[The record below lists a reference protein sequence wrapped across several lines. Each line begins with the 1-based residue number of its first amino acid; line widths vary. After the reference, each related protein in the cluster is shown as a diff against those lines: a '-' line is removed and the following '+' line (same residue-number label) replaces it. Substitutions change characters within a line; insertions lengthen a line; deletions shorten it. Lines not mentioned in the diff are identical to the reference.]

1 VCSAPL
7 NPCSGPGDQAG
18 GASPRQTAAL
28 PSEDGIAF
36 GYDTIADRFEQ
47 QRALPD
53 GAAQSVRAAVLAA
66 IGRLDRPRLLD
77 LGAGSGRFGWPFVAA
92 GDDYIGVDLS
102 AGMLRVF
109 AARNAVGK
117 SSLLVQ
123 ADGCALPFGDA
134 SFDAVL
140 LIAVFGDLPDW
151 RLLIDEARRVLRAGG
166 PLIAGGTVTPEDGID
181 ERMKQRLDAL
191 LDERLPGLGR
201 RQRGSGRRQD
211 AVAHLTE
218 AASDTAELTAASWSV
233 GRCARAFLDRHA
245 GGARFSRLP
254 LAAREDALRELADW
268 AQTEFGTLDAVFP
281 ETHRFK
287 MQLFTFAE
295 G

>member
-1 VCSAPL
+1 VS
-7 NPCSGPGDQAG
+7 PCE
-18 GASPRQTAAL
+18 TAAL
-28 PSEDGIAF
+28 PSEDGVAS

-53 GAAQSVRAAVLAA
+53 GVAQSVRAAVLTA
-66 IGRLDRPRLLD
+66 IGPLDRPRLLD
-77 LGAGSGRFGWPFVAA
+77 LGAGSGRFGWPFAA
-92 GDDYIGVDLS
+92 AVDDYIGIDLS

-109 AARNAVGK
+109 TARDTGGK
-117 SSLLVQ
+117 RPLLVQ

-151 RLLIDEARRVLRAGG
+151 RLLIDQARRVLRTGG
-166 PLIAGGTVTPEDGID
+166 LVITGGIVAPDDGID

-201 RQRGSGRRQD
+201 RQLGNGRRQD
-211 AVAHLTE
+211 AVAYLAA
-218 AASDTAELTAASWSV
+218 AASETAELTAANWSV
-233 GRCARAFLDRHA
+233 ERCPRAFLDRHTS
-245 GGARFSRLP
+245 GARFSRLP
-254 LAAREDALRELADW
+254 LAAREDALCALADW

-281 ETHRFK
+281 ENHRFD
-287 MQLFTFAE
+287 MQLFMFAR

>member
-1 VCSAPL
+1 
-7 NPCSGPGDQAG
+7 
-18 GASPRQTAAL
+18 L
-28 PSEDGIAF
+28 PSEDGVAS
-36 GYDTIADRFEQ
+36 GYDTIADRFEH
-47 QRALPD
+47 QRALPE
-53 GAAQSVRAAVLAA
+53 GVAQSVRAAVLTS
-66 IGRLDRPRLLD
+66 IGPIDRPRLLD

-92 GDDYIGVDLS
+92 GDDYVGLDQS

-109 AARNAVGK
+109 AARNAGGRRPQ
-117 SSLLVQ
+117 LVQ
-123 ADGCALPFGDA
+123 AEGCALPFGDA

-151 RLLIDEARRVLRAGG
+151 RLLIDEARRVLRTGG
-166 PLIAGGTVTPEDGID
+166 KVITGCTVTPEDGID

-191 LDERLPGLGR
+191 LDERLPELGR

-211 AVAHLTE
+211 AIAYL
-218 AASDTAELTAASWSV
+218 AAAAPGTAVLTAASWSAE
-233 GRCARAFLDRHA
+233 RCPGAFLDRHA

-254 LAAREDALRELADW
+254 LAAREDALRALADW

-281 ETHRFK
+281 ETHRFE